1 MNDELGMMN
10 DIERRDLRKRT
21 KLFALRIKDFG
32 DFC

>member
-10 DIERRDLRKRT
+10 DIERRDLRKRA